1 MAREVIYLHDVEPR
15 PSYMHTWERFKHR
28 EAHWL
33 VEMFAEMVGVF
44 LYVYAGLGP
53 TAALIVGN
61 LTAESGIGSL
71 YTVGFAYA
79 IGIVLAIV
87 LCAATSGGHFSPGV
101 TITLSLF
108 RGFPKAKAVRY
119 IIAQIL
125 GSYLTCLIV
134 YVQWKDLLLAAE
146 DVLKAKGLY
155 DTLMFTNTG
164 PAGVFALY
172 VSPGT
177 NLHRVLLNEFMT
189 DFMLGLAICGVMDP
203 TNYFIPPM
211 VAPWVIGLTYSVAI
225 WGYAPT
231 AIALNTARDV
241 GGRLM
246 ALTIWG
252 KQASGGPYAAI
263 AALTNIPA
271 TLLAFAVYDLFLGS
285 GTRTLSPYHIDFLR
299 AQVQYQQ
306 DNGLPPQ
313 LHPDALKPPENLP
326 LFGGVEKHIGDAE
339 ASEGRPRDGSHA

>member
-1 MAREVIYLHDVEPR
+1 MAREVVYLHDVDPR
-15 PSYMHTWERFKHR
+15 PNYMSTWERFKHR
-28 EAHWL
+28 EVHWL
-33 VEMFAEMVGVF
+33 VEMLAEMLGVF

-71 YTVGFAYA
+71 YTIGFAYA
-79 IGIVLAIV
+79 IGIVLAIT
-87 LCAATSGGHFSPGV
+87 LCSAASGGHFSPGV
-101 TITLSLF
+101 TITLALF
-108 RGFPKAKAVRY
+108 KGFPKAKAVRY
-119 IIAQIL
+119 IVAQIL
-125 GSYLTCLIV
+125 GSYLTCLVV
-134 YVQWKDLLLAAE
+134 YVQWKDLLVAAE
-146 DVLKAKGLY
+146 EVLNAKGLY
-155 DTLMFTNTG
+155 NTLMFTNLG

-177 NLHRVLLNEFMT
+177 NLHRALLNEFVT

-203 TNYFIPPM
+203 TNHFIPPM
-211 VAPWVIGLTYSVAI
+211 VAPWIIGFTYSVAI

-231 AIALNTARDV
+231 AIAANTARDV

-252 KQASGGPYAAI
+252 KQAAGGPYAAI

-271 TLLAFAVYDLFLGS
+271 TALAFIVYDLFLGS
-285 GTRTLSPYHIDFLR
+285 GTRTLTPYHVDFLR
-299 AQVQYQQ
+299 ARVQYQQ

-313 LHPDALKPPENLP
+313 LRPDGLKSGENSLSN
-326 LFGGVEKHIGDAE
+326 GAEKHIGDMPGVE
-339 ASEGRPRDGSHA
+339 RRPTVRNHV

>member
-15 PSYMHTWERFKHR
+15 PRYMYSWERFKHR
-28 EAHWL
+28 EVHWL
-33 VEMFAEMVGVF
+33 VEMFAEMIGVF

-53 TAALIVGN
+53 TAALIIGN
-61 LTAESGIGSL
+61 LTAQTGIGSL
-71 YTVGFAYA
+71 YTIGFAYA
-79 IGIVLAIV
+79 IGIILAIT
-87 LCAATSGGHFSPGV
+87 LCATTSGGHFSPGV

-125 GSYLTCLIV
+125 GSFLTCLVV
-134 YVQWKDLLLAAE
+134 YVQWKDLLVAGE
-146 DVLKAKGLY
+146 EVLKEKGLY

-177 NLHRVLLNEFMT
+177 NLHRVLLNEFVT
-189 DFMLGLAICGVMDP
+189 DFMLGLAICGVMDT
-203 TNYFIPPM
+203 TNHFIPPV
-211 VAPWVIGLTYSVAI
+211 VAPWIIGLTYATAI

-241 GGRLM
+241 GGRMM
-246 ALTIWG
+246 ALAIWG

-271 TLLAFAVYDLFLGS
+271 TILAFAVYDLFLGS
-285 GTRTLSPYHIDFLR
+285 ANRTLSPYHIDFLR
-299 AQVQYQQ
+299 AQLQYQQ

-313 LHPDALKPPENLP
+313 VHPEALKPREKSSS
-326 LFGGVEKHIGDAE
+326 FGGAERPIGDMEVPEEPLRAE
-339 ASEGRPRDGSHA
+339 NHA